1 MAERENDGL
10 NLDDEDRLPW
20 LASAED
26 YAVEDDGS
34 GRKIAVILLGLLLLA
49 AVVGVI
55 WWLAQRHN
63 DGINGEG
70 ELIAAQEGDY
80 KVRPEDADAKEF
92 EGEGDAAFAASEGKS
107 RDAKLSKGGDAS
119 DGNGSNAAKPK
130 AASAAQAKDGAM
142 VQLGA
147 FSSADQANAA
157 WTSYSRRF
165 ANLSKLSKKVTSGE
179 VDGNTVYRLNAVT
192 GTAAKANE
200 LCNGLKAAG
209 ENCLV
214 IR

>member
-1 MAERENDGL
+1 MAEQENEGL

-20 LASAED
+20 LESAED
-26 YAVEDDGS
+26 YAVQDENS
-34 GRKIAVILLGLLLLA
+34 GRKIALILSGLLLLA
-49 AVVGVI
+49 GVIALI
-55 WWLAQRHN
+55 WWLAQRHT
-63 DGINGEG
+63 DGISGDG

-92 EGEGDAAFAASEGKS
+92 EGEGDAAFAASEGKQ
-107 RDAKLSKGGDAS
+107 RDARLKTGSDSS
-119 DGNGSNAAKPK
+119 DGNGSGTQAGDKSGAAT
-130 AASAAQAKDGAM
+130 SGAM

-147 FSSADQANAA
+147 FSSVDKANSA

-165 ANLSKLSKKVTSGE
+165 ANLNGLNKKIVKGTVEGSA
-179 VDGNTVYRLNAVT
+179 VYRLNAVT
-192 GTAAKANE
+192 GSAAKAND